1 MKRHG
6 LLQTLQ
12 RTPGELV
19 DGINNTRGHAR
30 LCHQAADV
38 CCGMQLGLR
47 HAAATAKVLQKYIEG
62 CSSNCGETIRR
73 SRLVS

>member
-38 CCGMQLGLR
+38 CCGVQLGLR
-47 HAAATAKVLQKYIEG
+47 HAAATAAKQSGNHGWLADRKAGSLSWV
-62 CSSNCGETIRR
+62 
-73 SRLVS
+73 